1 MERNQ
6 QIENEYRNV
15 LGFRSL
21 MDSYKDQV
29 ATLETKNNE
38 LLREKNKM
46 DYEIQRMVKK
56 VDLLELDK
64 ARDSERILALED
76 HLQDLQLG
84 GGRRVTAGADRKKD
98 TDAMDLDVYG
108 DDVMADDDD
117 DDDDVHLGGSLED
130 SLTENNV
137 VELKRSNRRLERQV
151 RALQQEGGSTTDS
164 NQNMV
169 VLQHLLDD
177 SNRLKAQ
184 FEKNYLDVSQERD
197 ILQSD
202 MARVRQGI
210 PDSLLDESSSTMSAR
225 LNIIDLEKENR
236 KLRDEKAKLEQKVKD
251 VRSTFGKDGI
261 DTLDGLDDF
270 KAQYKQMEQKALL
283 LEQQTKKQLQDINKL
298 LLEKDMLQSQ
308 SIDQK
313 DLLLDKERLYS
324 EMKASLAVFE
334 AQEDEPLKQQNA
346 QLQQRT
352 IKQQEQLRELQL
364 KLKKTKEFVIQQDK
378 MLKESKLNGTS
389 GNYDEAVSS
398 LKSELALRDE
408 ENDRL
413 KPSNKSFI
421 TKVKLGKAQKQNR
434 PLPHWFR
441 LKSDTKIRWNAKRR
455 NWRHTKLN
463 I

>member
-15 LGFRSL
+15 LGFRAL

-38 LLREKNKM
+38 LVREKNRM
-46 DYEIQRMVKK
+46 EYEIQQMVKK
-56 VDLLELDK
+56 VDLLEVDK
-64 ARDSERILALED
+64 TRDSERIMALED
-76 HLQDLQLG
+76 HIQDLQLG
-84 GGRRVTAGADRKKD
+84 VGRRVTEGASRSSNVDN
-98 TDAMDLDVYG
+98 MDL
-108 DDVMADDDD
+108 DDDD
-117 DDDDVHLGGSLED
+117 DNDDHLGGSLEE
-130 SLTENNV
+130 SLKENSV
-137 VELKRSNRRLERQV
+137 AELKLSNRRLERQV
-151 RALQQEGGSTTDS
+151 RALQQEGASTDS
-164 NQNMV
+164 NEKMM

-202 MARVRQGI
+202 MARVRKGI
-210 PDSLLDESSSTMSAR
+210 PDSLMDESRSTMSAR
-225 LNIIDLEKENR
+225 LNILDLEKENR
-236 KLRDEKAKLEQKVKD
+236 QLRDDKVKLEQKVNEA
-251 VRSTFGKDGI
+251 RSNFGNGGI
-261 DTLDGLDDF
+261 DNLDDLDDF
-270 KAQYKQMEQKALL
+270 KAQYKQIEQKAQM
-283 LEQQTKKQLQDINKL
+283 LEEQTKKQLQDINKL

-313 DLLLDKERLYS
+313 DLLLEKERLYS

-334 AQEDEPLKQQNA
+334 AQDDEPLKQQNA

-364 KLKKTKEFVIQQDK
+364 KLKKTKEFVMQQDK
-378 MLKESKLNGTS
+378 MLKEAKLNGTG

-398 LKSELALRDE
+398 LKSELLLRDE

-413 KPSNKSFI
+413 K
-421 TKVKLGKAQKQNR
+421 KQ
-434 PLPHWFR
+434 LHETR
-441 LKSDTKIRWNAKRR
+441 LQARR
-455 NWRHTKLN
+455 EQQLMMSAWYDIARHTRKDLVGSKIYPGSWVGQQRN
-463 I
+463 RY